1 MASNKR
7 VLILSYYW
15 PPAGGSGV
23 QRWMYFAKYLQ
34 QLGWDPILIVPDPKQ
49 ASYAVLDPTL
59 EAEVANIRRVETPS
73 REPLRW
79 YARLRGNTQKFPQ
92 GEVPRKSLFQKAAA
106 FVRGN
111 FFIPDARKGWVPYA
125 VAAAEKILKEEPI
138 HTLVTTGPPHSTHL
152 AGLELKEKYELH
164 WWVDFRDPWSELFY
178 NQSLYRLASSI
189 RKDKA
194 LEAQVLQKADGILTT
209 IGGGF
214 HASLQ
219 AIAPRQRLVAL
230 PNGFDAENFDAIPP
244 EPTSD
249 KFHLVYTGLLTQNQ
263 AYPQIVRALQPLS
276 EKTSIRW
283 TLAGQ
288 IAPEIVA
295 YIQKELP
302 RVVVD
307 YRGYISHP
315 KAIALMKSS
324 DLLLNFSFEGAH
336 QQMISGKLLE
346 YTATEVPILSLGDP
360 QSAAAQFLMQGS
372 AAHMLRSDDMAGLQK
387 VLHQLIQNSKT
398 TKNIFPE
405 LTQWSR
411 KALAQQL
418 IQEWEKKT
426 RCQ

>member
-7 VLILSYYW
+7 VIILSYYW

-34 QLGWDPILIVPDPKQ
+34 QLGWEPILIVPDPKQ
-49 ASYAVLDPTL
+49 ASYAVLDPSL
-59 EAEVANIRRVETPS
+59 VGEVAHIRKVETPS

-79 YARLRGNTQKFPQ
+79 YARLSGTSQKIPQ

-106 FVRGN
+106 FIRGN

-125 VAAAEKILKEEPI
+125 VAAVEKILAEGPV
-138 HTLVTTGPPHSTHL
+138 HTLITTGPPHSTHL
-152 AGLELKEKYELH
+152 AALQLQEKYQLR
-164 WWVDFRDPWSELFY
+164 WWADFRDPWSEVFY

-214 HASLQ
+214 HSSLK
-219 AIAPRQRLVAL
+219 AIAPQQHLVAL
-230 PNGFDAENFDAIPP
+230 PNGFDAESFKAIRP
-244 EPTSD
+244 EPAPD
-249 KFHLVYTGLLTQNQ
+249 QFHLVYTGLLTQNQ

-276 EKTSIRW
+276 EKTAIRW

-288 IAPEIVA
+288 IAPDIVA

-307 YRGYISHP
+307 YRGYLSHP
-315 KAIALMKSS
+315 QAIALMKSAS
-324 DLLLNFSFEGAH
+324 LLLNFSFEGAH

-346 YTATEVPILSLGDP
+346 YTATQRPILSLGDP

-372 AAHMLRSDDMAGLQK
+372 AAQMVAPTDLSAISQFLEK
-387 VLHQLIQNSKT
+387 VLEQPKPLQNNFPQL
-398 TKNIFPE
+398 E
-405 LTQWSR
+405 QWSR
-411 KALAQQL
+411 EALSKRLVHEVLEA
-418 IQEWEKKT
+418 
-426 RCQ
+426 

>member
-34 QLGWDPILIVPDPKQ
+34 QLGWEPILIVPDPKQ

-59 EAEVANIRRVETPS
+59 AAEVTHIRRVETPS
-73 REPLRW
+73 LEPLRW
-79 YARLRGNTQKFPQ
+79 YARFQKSTQGIPQ
-92 GEVPRKSLFQKAAA
+92 GEVPRKSLFQKVAA
-106 FVRGN
+106 FIRGN

-125 VAAAEKILKEEPI
+125 VTAAEKILAEGPV
-138 HTLVTTGPPHSTHL
+138 HTLITSGPPHSTHL
-152 AGLELKEKYELH
+152 AGLQLKEKYDLH
-164 WWVDFRDPWSELFY
+164 WWADFRDPWSEVFY

-209 IGGGF
+209 IGGAF
-214 HASLQ
+214 HNALK
-219 AIAPRQRLVAL
+219 AIAPSQRLVAL
-230 PNGFDAENFDAIPP
+230 PNGFDDERFSTIPP
-244 EPTSD
+244 EAPSD

-263 AYPQIVRALQPLS
+263 AYDRVVEALKPLAT
-276 EKTSIRW
+276 KTAIRW

-295 YIQKELP
+295 YIQTELP
-302 RVVVD
+302 QIEVD

-315 KAIALMKSS
+315 AAIALMKSA

-346 YTATEVPILSLGDP
+346 YTATQVPILSLGDP

-372 AAHMLRSDDMAGLQK
+372 AAQMIAPANIPAITQFLEK
-387 VLHQLIQNSKT
+387 VLGQHKSI
-398 TKNIFPE
+398 KNTFPE
-405 LTQWSR
+405 LEQWSR
-411 KALAQQL
+411 KAIAEQL
-418 IQEWEKKT
+418 IHVWEKKT
-426 RCQ
+426 L